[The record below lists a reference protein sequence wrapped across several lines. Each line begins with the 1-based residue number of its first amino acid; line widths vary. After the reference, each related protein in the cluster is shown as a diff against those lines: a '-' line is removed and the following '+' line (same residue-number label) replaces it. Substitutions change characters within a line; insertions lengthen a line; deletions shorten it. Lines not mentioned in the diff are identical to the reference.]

1 MLRLQP
7 LGHLSANNQQNI
19 IFNKKM
25 AERARFELALGL
37 LLNNISNVA
46 PSTAR
51 PSLHIFMNCRYYII
65 IPGNVKYNLQFFF
78 EFNRFYN

>member
-1 MLRLQP
+1 
-7 LGHLSANNQQNI
+7 
-19 IFNKKM
+19 M

-51 PSLHIFMNCRYYII
+51 PSLRIFQRIRPYYTPELLVVISNWKKRRKSGFLKTSKAVFL
-65 IPGNVKYNLQFFF
+65 PGVRQCW
-78 EFNRFYN
+78 